1 MNDLTI
7 VLRSMRARMFS
18 TCTTVAM
25 VAVAV
30 ALILVL
36 LTLQQSGR
44 RAFERGT
51 GNMHL
56 LVSAD
61 ASPLV
66 AVLNSVFYANPPRR
80 PLTWAQYE
88 SLQRIAPFEYAIPVQ
103 YGDSYRNLPVLAT
116 TRAFFDSFQPDP
128 NESWSLAEGRF
139 FDKPFEVVVGAA
151 AARETGLKVGQ
162 VIHLAHGAPQSR
174 LTGNPD
180 AMRPHVH
187 GEFDYKVV
195 GILKPTGGSH
205 DRALI
210 TDLNSAWIIHAYDRR
225 ERAAGTAR
233 EPATDNAAADDHDHA
248 HDDHANDDH
257 AHDDH
262 GHDDH
267 ARDDHAHD
275 DHDHDG
281 HDHAPAGPPL
291 TEADLTDADRL
302 ITGVYL
308 RLVTRAGSDTPGNL
322 PAVFDQ
328 LRRDATLTVA
338 QPTQEISTLFRIVG
352 GMNRVFLAIA
362 ACVLV
367 SSAISIL
374 LALYNSM
381 EQRRQQIAILRVLG
395 ASRSRVF
402 GLVTAESI
410 LIGLFG
416 SICGMALALIGAG
429 LAAEWLRTQVGVS
442 VGAVIEPRVAV
453 GVLLV
458 TVLLAALAGVI
469 PAARAYTTPV
479 AKNLR
484 PSA

>member
-18 TCTTVAM
+18 TSTTVAM
-25 VAVAV
+25 VAVGV

-80 PLTWAQYE
+80 PLTWAQYQ
-88 SLQRIAPFEYAIPVQ
+88 SLQRVAPFEYAVPVQ
-103 YGDSYRNLPVLAT
+103 YGDSFRNLPVLAT
-116 TRAFFDSFQPDP
+116 SRAFFDSFQPNP
-128 NESWSLAEGRF
+128 GEPWELAQGRF

-151 AARETGLKVGQ
+151 AANATGLKIGQ
-162 VIHLAHGAPQSR
+162 KIKVAHGAPQSR

-187 GEFDYKVV
+187 GEFRYTVV

-205 DRALI
+205 DRALM
-210 TDLNSAWIIHAYDRR
+210 TDLTSSWIIHAYDRR
-225 ERAAGTAR
+225 ERTAGTAR
-233 EPATDNAAADDHDHA
+233 ADHDHE
-248 HDDHANDDH
+248 H
-257 AHDDH
+257 
-262 GHDDH
+262 
-267 ARDDHAHD
+267 
-275 DHDHDG
+275 DHDHD
-281 HDHAPAGPPL
+281 HDAPL
-291 TEADLTDADRL
+291 MTEADLTDTDRL
-302 ITGVYL
+302 ITGIYL
-308 RLVTRAGSDTPGNL
+308 RLMTRDGSNTPGNL

-328 LRRDATLTVA
+328 LRRDPSITVA
-338 QPTQEISTLFRIVG
+338 QPKQEIDTLFRIVG

-381 EQRRQQIAILRVLG
+381 EQRRQQVAILRVLG
-395 ASRSRVF
+395 ASRLRVF

-410 LIGLFG
+410 LIGVLG
-416 SICGMALALIGAG
+416 SICGVLLALIGAG
-429 LAAEWLRTQVGVS
+429 LAADWLRTQVGVA
-442 VGAVIEPRVAV
+442 VGTIIEPRTAV
-453 GVLLV
+453 SVLLV
-458 TVLLAALAGVI
+458 TVALAALAGVI
-469 PAARAYTTPV
+469 PAARAYMTPV

>member
-7 VLRSMRARMFS
+7 VLRSMRVRLFS

-25 VAVAV
+25 VGVGV

-36 LTLQQSGR
+36 LTLQASGR

-80 PLTWAQYE
+80 PLTWAQYQ

-116 TRAFFDSFQPDP
+116 TRDFFDRFQP
-128 NESWSLAEGRF
+128 NLGEAWTLAQGRF
-139 FDKPFEVVVGAA
+139 FDKPFEVVVGASA
-151 AARETGLKVGQ
+151 AATTGLKVGD
-162 VIHLAHGAPQSR
+162 VIHLSHGAPQSR
-174 LTGNPD
+174 LTGNPS
-180 AMRPHVH
+180 AAAPHVH
-187 GEFDYKVV
+187 SEFDYTVV
-195 GILKPTGGSH
+195 GILKATGGSH

-210 TDLNSAWIIHAYDRR
+210 TDVTGAWIIHAYDRR
-225 ERAAGTAR
+225 ERAAGTAHESQVTGKPDAPR
-233 EPATDNAAADDHDHA
+233 DDEAHADGDG
-248 HDDHANDDH
+248 DDH
-257 AHDDH
+257 AHDE
-262 GHDDH
+262 
-267 ARDDHAHD
+267 
-275 DHDHDG
+275 HDHDEAEG
-281 HDHAPAGPPL
+281 EHHHEHAGPPL
-291 TEADLTDADRL
+291 TEADLTDEDRK

-308 RLVTRAGSDTPGNL
+308 RLVTREGSNTPANL
-322 PAVFDQ
+322 QTVFDQ
-328 LRRDATLTVA
+328 LRRDPSLTVA
-338 QPTQEISTLFRIVG
+338 QPKQEIETLFRIVG

-402 GLVTAESI
+402 GLITAESV

-416 SICGMALALIGAG
+416 SITGMAMALAGAG
-429 LAAEWLRTQVGVS
+429 LASNWLRTQVGVA
-442 VGAVIEPRVAV
+442 VGAVVQPRIAV

-469 PAARAYTTPV
+469 PAIRAYMTPV
-479 AKNLR
+479 SKNLK

>member
-7 VLRSMRARMFS
+7 VLRSMRARLFS

-25 VAVAV
+25 VAVGV

-36 LTLQQSGR
+36 LTLQQSGQ
-44 RAFERGT
+44 RAFQRGT
-51 GNMHL
+51 GNMHF
-56 LVSAD
+56 LVSGD

-88 SLQRIAPFEYAIPVQ
+88 ALQRMAPFEYAVPVQ

-116 TRAFFDSFQPDP
+116 TPAFFDAFEPNP
-128 NESWSLAEGRF
+128 NEAWALAQGRF

-151 AARETGLKVGQ
+151 AANATGLKVGD

-180 AMRPHVH
+180 AARPHVH
-187 GEFDYKVV
+187 GEFDYKIV
-195 GILKPTGGSH
+195 GVLKPTGGSH
-205 DRALI
+205 DRALM

-225 ERAAGTAR
+225 ERTAGTAR
-233 EPATDNAAADDHDHA
+233 EAAAPKEAAPNEIAPNDAHDDHDHA
-248 HDDHANDDH
+248 REDAADHDDH
-257 AHDDH
+257 
-262 GHDDH
+262 
-267 ARDDHAHD
+267 DDHAHD
-275 DHDHDG
+275 DHDHD
-281 HDHAPAGPPL
+281 HAHAGPPL
-291 TEADLTDADRL
+291 TESDLTDADRL

-308 RLVTRAGSDTPGNL
+308 RLMTREGSDTPANL
-322 PAVFDQ
+322 GAVFDQ
-328 LRRDATLTVA
+328 LRRDPTLTVA
-338 QPTQEISTLFRIVG
+338 QPKQEIDTLFRIVG

-395 ASRSRVF
+395 ASRIRVF
-402 GLVTAESI
+402 GLITAESI
-410 LIGLFG
+410 LIGVLG

-442 VGAVIEPRVAV
+442 VGAVVQPRVAV

-469 PAARAYTTPV
+469 PAVRAYTTPV

>member
-7 VLRSMRARMFS
+7 VIRSMRARMFS
-18 TCTTVAM
+18 TCTTIAM

-56 LVSAD
+56 LVSGD

-88 SLQRIAPFEYAIPVQ
+88 SLQRVAPFEYAVPVQ

-116 TRAFFDSFQPDP
+116 TRAFFDAFQPNP
-128 NESWSLAEGRF
+128 GEKWELAQGRYF
-139 FDKPFEVVVGAA
+139 EKPFEVVAGAA
-151 AARETGLKVGQ
+151 AARAAGLKVGD
-162 VIHLAHGAPQSR
+162 VIQLAHGAPQSR

-180 AMRPHVH
+180 ASMPHVH
-187 GEFDYKVV
+187 GKFDYNVV

-205 DRALI
+205 DRALM
-210 TDLNSAWIIHAYDRR
+210 TDLTSAWIIHAYDRR
-225 ERAAGTAR
+225 ERAAGTGR
-233 EPATDNAAADDHDHA
+233 ERAPAKAAPAK
-248 HDDHANDDH
+248 DDH
-257 AHDDH
+257 AHDPH
-262 GHDDH
+262 
-267 ARDDHAHD
+267 
-275 DHDHDG
+275 G
-281 HDHAPAGPPL
+281 HDHASAQVGPPL
-291 TEADLTDADRL
+291 TEADLTEEDRL

-308 RLVTRAGSDTPGNL
+308 RLITRGGSDTPGNL
-322 PAVFDQ
+322 PAVFDRF
-328 LRRDATLTVA
+328 RRDPTLTVA
-338 QPTQEISTLFRIVG
+338 QPKQEIDTLFRIVG

-395 ASRSRVF
+395 ASRVRVF

-410 LIGLFG
+410 LIGLLG
-416 SICGMALALIGAG
+416 SICGMALALVGAG
-429 LAAEWLRTQVGVS
+429 LASEWLRTQVGVS
-442 VGAVIEPRVAV
+442 IATVIQPRVAV

-458 TVLLAALAGVI
+458 TVLLAALAGLI
-469 PAARAYTTPV
+469 PAVRAYMTPV